1 MKSLKFNVVDEK
13 HSKDI
18 QNEIFNL
25 GGGWEVSG
33 STDISQEY
41 KYTDKPFI
49 HVVASYKFDQF
60 GDITDEKY
68 LRLTYSEKERY
79 EYNFADHV
87 DEKTARNAQSD
98 LSIKYEVTLD
108 NFREYLHKI
117 GFRSKK
123 ENIK

>member
-33 STDISQEY
+33 STDTSQEY

-49 HVVASYKFDQF
+49 HVEASYKF
-60 GDITDEKY
+60 E
-68 LRLTYSEKERY
+68 
-79 EYNFADHV
+79 
-87 DEKTARNAQSD
+87 
-98 LSIKYEVTLD
+98 
-108 NFREYLHKI
+108 
-117 GFRSKK
+117 
-123 ENIK
+123 